1 MNAPGGSAPG
11 PIAGPIARARPLL
24 GTLVS
29 LSVDGVD
36 DATAHAAIAR
46 GFAAIETIHRL
57 MSFHETASDVSRL
70 NRAAHAGWVTVAPAT
85 YHVLARAAEIAAA
98 TGGVFD
104 VTIAGKLVRWGFLPR
119 PDGAPA
125 PHPAASWRDIEL
137 TPPDRVRFRRPL
149 WIDLGGIAKGHAVD
163 AALAAMALPGTAQ
176 VVVNAG
182 GDVRVAGPAPE
193 RIVLRVPGHDAA
205 RVPAVDLMD
214 GSIASSSGAEHARTV
229 RGRHGRQVVG
239 PHVHG
244 RTRAPAGTRR
254 FVSVL
259 APACID
265 ADALTKVAL
274 ALGARAAPTLRR
286 FGATAYLHTA
296 RGGWRTLGA
305 A

>member
-1 MNAPGGSAPG
+1 M
-11 PIAGPIARARPLL
+11 IARARPLL

-36 DATAHAAIAR
+36 ETAAHAAIAR
-46 GFAAIETIHRL
+46 GFAAIESIHRL
-57 MSFHETASDVSRL
+57 MSFHEAASDVSRL
-70 NRAAHAGWVTVAPAT
+70 NRDAHACWVTVAPAT
-85 YHVLARAAEIAAA
+85 YRVLARAGEIAAA
-98 TGGVFD
+98 TDGVFD
-104 VTIAGKLVRWGFLPR
+104 ITIAGRLVRWGFLPR
-119 PDGAPA
+119 PADAPA
-125 PHPAASWRDIEL
+125 PQARATWRDIAL
-137 TPPDRVRFRRPL
+137 AAPDRVRFGRPL
-149 WIDLGGIAKGHAVD
+149 WIDLGGIAKGYAVD

-176 VVVNAG
+176 VVINAG

-205 RVPAVDLMD
+205 QVPAVELMD
-214 GSIASSSGAEHARTV
+214 GSIASSSGAEHARV
-229 RGRHGRQVVG
+229 HRGRQGRQVVG

-274 ALGARAAPTLRR
+274 VLGPRAAPTLRR

-305 A
+305 AP